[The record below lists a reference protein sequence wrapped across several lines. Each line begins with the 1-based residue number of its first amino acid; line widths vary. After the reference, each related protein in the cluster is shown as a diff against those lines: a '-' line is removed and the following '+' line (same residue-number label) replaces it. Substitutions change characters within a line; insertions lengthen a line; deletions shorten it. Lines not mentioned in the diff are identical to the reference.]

1 MKKDNSILLE
11 ITNISWDKSK
21 KDKEDLP
28 EKLQL
33 KWNDSKWT
41 QDQILNCI
49 SEYYNVKVESLSI
62 RELKSKAESG
72 GG

>member
-11 ITNISWDKSK
+11 ITNIVWEQS
-21 KDKEDLP
+21 KEDLP

-41 QDQILNCI
+41 QDQISNCI
-49 SEYYNVKVESLSI
+49 SEYYNVEVESLSI

>member
-11 ITNISWDKSK
+11 ITNIAWEQS
-21 KDKEDLP
+21 KEDLP

-41 QDQILNCI
+41 QDQISNCI
-49 SEYYNVKVESLSI
+49 SEYYNAKIDSLSI
-62 RELKSKAESG
+62 RQLKGETDSG
-72 GG
+72 

>member
-1 MKKDNSILLE
+1 MKKDNSILLD
-11 ITNISWDKSK
+11 ITNISWDQSK

-41 QDQILNCI
+41 QDQISNCI
-49 SEYYNVKVESLSI
+49 SEYYNVKIDSLSI
-62 RELKSKAESG
+62 RQLKGETDSG
-72 GG
+72 

>member
-11 ITNISWDKSK
+11 ITNISWDQSK

-28 EKLQL
+28 GKLQL

>member
-11 ITNISWDKSK
+11 ITNIAWEQS
-21 KDKEDLP
+21 KEDLP

-41 QDQILNCI
+41 QNQISNCI
-49 SEYYNVKVESLSI
+49 SEYYNVKIDSLSI
-62 RELKSKAESG
+62 RQLKGETDSG
-72 GG
+72 